1 MLFHINKQR
10 HLMKKIA
17 TSPKE
22 LPSLKEILSI
32 SGLEFMEKIQNGD
45 LPIAP
50 IAEVLNYDLVS
61 VKSGEVIFRGVP
73 TFQSMNPIGTVH
85 GGWYGTLLDSAM
97 ACAIMTKVNK
107 GYFYTTLE
115 YKINIIK
122 AIPLDMEV
130 DTIGTTTHVGRSTG
144 TAIGQIIGSEDKKIY
159 ATGSTTCIIM
169 KPTK

>member
-1 MLFHINKQR
+1 MRKS
-10 HLMKKIA
+10 A

-22 LPSLKEILSI
+22 LPSLNEILSI

-50 IAEVLNYDLVS
+50 IAKVLNYNLVS
-61 VKSGEVIFRGVP
+61 VKPGEVIFRGIP
-73 TFQSMNPIGTVH
+73 TFQTMNPMGTIH

-97 ACAIMTKVNK
+97 GCAIMTRVNK
-107 GYFYTTLE
+107 GFIYTTLE

-144 TAIGQIIGSEDKKIY
+144 TAIGQIIGSKDKKIY

-169 KPTK
+169 KPSK

>member
-1 MLFHINKQR
+1 
-10 HLMKKIA
+10 MKKIA

-32 SGLEFMEKIQNGD
+32 SGLEFMKKIQNGD

-85 GGWYGTLLDSAM
+85 EQFLLDS
-97 ACAIMTKVNK
+97 
-107 GYFYTTLE
+107 L
-115 YKINIIK
+115 
-122 AIPLDMEV
+122 
-130 DTIGTTTHVGRSTG
+130 IGMLGPHEKLLH
-144 TAIGQIIGSEDKKIY
+144 QI
-159 ATGSTTCIIM
+159 
-169 KPTK
+169 

>member
-1 MLFHINKQR
+1 
-10 HLMKKIA
+10 
-17 TSPKE
+17 
-22 LPSLKEILSI
+22 
-32 SGLEFMEKIQNGD
+32 
-45 LPIAP
+45 
-50 IAEVLNYDLVS
+50 
-61 VKSGEVIFRGVP
+61 
-73 TFQSMNPIGTVH
+73 
-85 GGWYGTLLDSAM
+85 M

-130 DTIGTTTHVGRSTG
+130 DIIGTTTHVGRSTG

-159 ATGSTTCIIM
+159 ATGSTTSIIM